1 MRRPRRKAASVTTAL
16 ATALL
21 LGATAPGPGPGTGM
35 GTGPGPHPDPT
46 TAPAPGDGPSAEG
59 DPAAATALAARLV
72 TRADAH
78 DAYRHLAAFQRIADA
93 NGGHRAAGTP
103 GGDASAAYVRDALRD
118 AGYRVTST
126 PFEFTFAE
134 TLAEKLTV
142 TAPGGPARD
151 VDVSL
156 MTYTVSTPEGGLT
169 APLAALPEEGDSTP
183 GCEPS
188 DYAPHDVRG
197 KVVLIPRGACS
208 FTEKQKAAADAGA
221 VAALISNNTE
231 GPLHGTLGDPS
242 AAAVPTG
249 GVTREDGR
257 ALAAAARTTA
267 RAEDTA
273 DAPHTGETP
282 NPGEAPRTTVTLDLR
297 ERREQRTTH
306 NVTAETRGGAPS
318 RTVMLGAHLDSVTE
332 GPGINDNA
340 SGSAGLLEV
349 ALELARAEH
358 HPAQRVRFAWWSAE
372 EFGLLGSTAYV
383 DALPADRREDI
394 RLYLNFDMIA
404 SPNHA
409 LFVYDGDD
417 SDGVG
422 AGPGP
427 AGSAQLERQ
436 LTGFLDRRGLS
447 HLGTDF
453 NGRSDYG
460 PFIEAGIPSGGA
472 FTGAE
477 GIKTEKVA
485 ALFGGEAGKP
495 YDPCYHRAC
504 DDLDNISM
512 AAFDANID
520 VIAHAAGVYAHDLSS
535 LTAPAPATAPAAT
548 TATGGGLHPGH
559 AGVER

>member
-1 MRRPRRKAASVTTAL
+1 MRRPRRKATAVTAALTA
-16 ATALL
+16 ALL
-21 LGATAPGPGPGTGM
+21 LGAAAPGPGPGGDV
-35 GTGPGPHPDPT
+35 PGGG
-46 TAPAPGDGPSAEG
+46 APRDSAPGDDDRGGSDHAS
-59 DPAAATALAARLV
+59 AATALAARLV

-78 DAYRHLAAFQRIADA
+78 DAHRHLAAFQRIADA
-93 NGGHRAAGTP
+93 HGGHRAAGTP
-103 GGDASAAYVRDALRD
+103 GGDASAAYVRHALRR

-126 PFEFTFAE
+126 PFAFTYTE
-134 TLAEKLTV
+134 TLAEKLAV

-151 VDVSL
+151 LGVSL

-169 APLAALPEEGDSTP
+169 APLAALPAEGDATP

-188 DYAPHDVRG
+188 DYAPHEVRG
-197 KVVLIPRGACS
+197 KVVVIPRGACS
-208 FTEKQKAAADAGA
+208 FAEKQKAAAGAGA
-221 VAALISNNTE
+221 VAALIANTAE
-231 GPLHGTLGDPS
+231 GPLRGTLGDPS

-257 ALAAAARTTA
+257 ALAEAVR
-267 RAEDTA
+267 RAG
-273 DAPHTGETP
+273 DAGDV
-282 NPGEAPRTTVTLDLR
+282 TVTLDLR
-297 ERREQRTTH
+297 ERRERRTTH
-306 NVTAETRGGAPS
+306 NVTAETRGGDPS
-318 RTVMLGAHLDSVTE
+318 RTVVLGAHLDSVPE
-332 GPGINDNA
+332 GPGINDNG

-358 HPAQRVRFAWWSAE
+358 RPAQRVRFAWWSAE

-383 DALPADRREDI
+383 NGLSADRRRDI

-436 LTGFLDRRGLS
+436 ITGFLDRRGLP

-453 NGRSDYG
+453 TGRSDYG
-460 PFIEAGIPSGGA
+460 PFVEAGIPSGGA

-477 GIKTEKVA
+477 GIKTREEA
-485 ALFGGEAGKP
+485 ALFGGEAGKA
-495 YDPCYHRAC
+495 YDPCYHQAC
-504 DDLDNISM
+504 DTLDNISR
-512 AAFDANID
+512 AALDVNID
-520 VIAHAAGVYAHDLSS
+520 VIAHAAGTYAHDLSP
-535 LTAPAPATAPAAT
+535 LTAPAPAAAPAAAA
-548 TATGGGLHPGH
+548 ATGGNLRPGH
-559 AGVER
+559 AGVDR

>member
-1 MRRPRRKAASVTTAL
+1 FAVVPWSAAL
-16 ATALL
+16 
-21 LGATAPGPGPGTGM
+21 TG
-35 GTGPGPHPDPT
+35 D
-46 TAPAPGDGPSAEG
+46 
-59 DPAAATALAARLV
+59 
-72 TRADAH
+72 ADAR
-78 DAYRHLAAFQRIADA
+78 DAHRHLAAFQRIADTH
-93 NGGHRAAGTP
+93 GGHRAAGTP

-118 AGYRVTST
+118 AGYRVAST

-134 TLAEKLTV
+134 TLAERLSV
-142 TAPGGPARD
+142 TTPGGPARD

-169 APLAALPEEGDSTP
+169 APLAALPEEGDETP

-231 GPLHGTLGDPS
+231 GPLRGTLGDPS

-257 ALAAAARTTA
+257 ALAEAARTA
-267 RAEDTA
+267 AQAEDTE
-273 DAPHTGETP
+273 DAPP
-282 NPGEAPRTTVTLDLR
+282 TTVTLDLR
-297 ERREQRTTH
+297 EHREQRTTH
-306 NVTAETRGGAPS
+306 NVTAETRGGDPS

-422 AGPGP
+422 SGPGP

-436 LTGFLDRRGLS
+436 LTGFLDRRDLP

-485 ALFGGEAGKP
+485 ALFGGEAGQP

-504 DDLDNISM
+504 DDLDNIST
-512 AAFDANID
+512 AAFDATID

-559 AGVER
+559 